1 MDTPNTEDK
10 ESTVALD
17 TPITVDKARTPVM
30 SSPNNEDERRA
41 TDTDN
46 TDMDTP
52 NIEDMARTPDTDMD
66 TPNTEDKAR
75 FPPVQRSVA
84 FDLSAPSQDKQEE
97 KTRRVTIRQEWNV
110 WKNV

>member
-10 ESTVALD
+10 ESTLALD

-30 SSPNNEDERRA
+30 STPNNEDERRA

-46 TDMDTP
+46 
-52 NIEDMARTPDTDMD
+52 TDMD

-97 KTRRVTIRQEWNV
+97 KTRRVTIR
-110 WKNV
+110 